1 MNPLKYILC
10 IDDDPMNQEIVT
22 DYLQDDYEIICMNNG
37 AEGLNSIQ
45 ARHPDLILLDIMMP
59 IVNGKEVIQHLKN
72 SEQFAHIPVIIIS
85 ALSYQKDINE
95 FYQLGAEAYITK
107 PFKGEELIQIIDK
120 LINN

>member
-45 ARHPDLILLDIMMP
+45 ARYPDLILLDIMMP